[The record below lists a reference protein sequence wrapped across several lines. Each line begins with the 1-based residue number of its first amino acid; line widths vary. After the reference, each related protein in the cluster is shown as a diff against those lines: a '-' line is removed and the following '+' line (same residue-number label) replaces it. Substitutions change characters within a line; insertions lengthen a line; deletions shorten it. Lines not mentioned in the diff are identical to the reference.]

1 MTTPGKG
8 DYALGIGV
16 STKYGLEVVEH
27 GGGIE
32 GFNTH
37 LLYVPDKKI
46 TIVVLSNVNGAAP
59 SKMSGQLLE
68 VMLGKPV
75 TPASEPK

>member
-1 MTTPGKG
+1 MV
-8 DYALGIGV
+8 D
-16 STKYGLEVVEH
+16 H

-37 LLYVPDKKI
+37 LTYVPDKKI

-75 TPASEPK
+75 TSAPEPK